1 MRAGSRA
8 GRGPAPPGPG
18 VCPGGTR
25 KVPAAA
31 GQTEPDFLA
40 AKSGT
45 ADGPFRVS
53 LPLRERFPHPQMS
66 LSAAAAANVPLP
78 LPQAE
83 LPKVRAALQ
92 VDSGLL
98 RLPDGEL
105 FQDSLGFGLP
115 WCRTGSAGDRCGW
128 CEC

>member
-53 LPLRERFPHPQMS
+53 LPLRERFPHPHVS

-78 LPQAE
+78 LPHQKSE
-83 LPKVRAALQ
+83 LLCRWTVAFCACQMGNSVRI
-92 VDSGLL
+92 
-98 RLPDGEL
+98 R
-105 FQDSLGFGLP
+105 
-115 WCRTGSAGDRCGW
+115 
-128 CEC
+128 